1 MLPRFADNTDP
12 SSLASRVRLMRN
24 QRFRAMIEN
33 LPRPLNILDVGGT
46 QTIWE
51 TISFADRP
59 DIQIT
64 LLNIEQV
71 KCSHSNIA
79 AVVGD
84 ARYMYNFAEKEFDF
98 VYSNSVIEHVGD
110 RTAQRSM
117 ANEIQRVGE
126 RYFVQTPYR
135 YFPIESHFVFPLFQ
149 FLPFAVRVLLVQHFN
164 LGWYHRLPEKAEAE
178 KAIRS
183 IQLLSKR
190 DFYSLFPGAHF
201 EDEKLFGI
209 TKSLLAYKA

>member
-1 MLPRFADNTDP
+1 MVD
-12 SSLASRVRLMRN
+12 
-24 QRFRAMIEN
+24 N

-51 TISFADRP
+51 TIDFADRAN
-59 DIQIT
+59 IHIT
-64 LLNIEQV
+64 LLNIEHV
-71 KCSHSNIA
+71 KCSYSNIA

-110 RTAQRSM
+110 RTAQRLM